1 MGHLRATNHAGADK
15 PACDLKST
23 YQQYPQDAPLPCAER
38 TALTDVNAHL
48 PNLSQRQPQ
57 PRGEYSVLPH
67 RTLTE

>member
-1 MGHLRATNHAGADK
+1 MGHLRATNHAGADE

-23 YQQYPQDAPLPCAER
+23 VSAVPQRRAIPCAER

>member
-1 MGHLRATNHAGADK
+1 LGTSGRQIMRGPTNRRAT
-15 PACDLKST
+15 LSRR
-23 YQQYPQDAPLPCAER
+23 YQQYPQDAPLPCAEPM
-38 TALTDVNAHL
+38 ALTDVNAHL